1 MNTATLAEQ
10 QPQNI
15 DEALEC
21 MRTGLEYFHARNDR
35 RAIFLRLYYI
45 MTLEVHAAVNQL
57 GDYQGK
63 AIFLDPDWI
72 AHLSGHFCTL
82 YFRSLDTFEREPDET
97 VERAWK
103 IAHRTAAQRSSTV
116 VQNALLGINAHI
128 NYDLAHAIALN
139 MDKHGDLGNPSA
151 LPIRKF
157 DHDQVNN
164 LLVRSMPYIQD
175 VLAHD
180 YGPGIATLDR
190 ALGQLDERFSRTELK
205 YYRERV
211 WADALAFAAAIHT
224 DCEQTVREK
233 LNWESYRLA
242 RVLTGSAL
250 WERAI
255 WLPEHLLG
263 LPRRI
268 LGWEVDYAG
277 IRLEAEG
284 GVAVTAA
291 TSPFG

>member
-21 MRTGLEYFHARNDR
+21 MRAGLAHFHALNDK

-63 AIFLDPDWI
+63 SIFLDPDWI
-72 AHLSGHFCTL
+72 ARLSGYFCTL

-103 IAHRTAAQRSSTV
+103 IAYRTAGQPSSTV

-175 VLAHD
+175 VLARD
-180 YGPGIATLDR
+180 YGPAVGVLDR

-205 YYRERV
+205 FYRERV
-211 WADALAFAAAIHT
+211 WGDALAYAAAIHT

-242 RVLTGSAL
+242 AVLTGRAPC
-250 WERAI
+250 ERAI
-255 WLPEHLLG
+255 WLPEQLLG
-263 LPRRI
+263 LPRRL
-268 LGWEVDYAG
+268 LGWEVDYAR
-277 IRLEAEG
+277 IRLETEG
-284 GVAVTAA
+284 GVGVTVR
-291 TSPFG
+291 TSPFT